1 MLYTKAEFK
10 KAVSI
15 WPKKYEAVPNCTILF
30 RTTVSSGKNTI
41 LNIAGQSSYEVF
53 INGEFVFHGPSR
65 ASHGFYRVDK
75 LPIESY
81 LTKDKNE
88 ISVLVS
94 GYHCHSFYHVSELA
108 AGHGCYFN
116 FEINGSKASI
126 KWNQEEN
133 DRLWMGY
140 RDGEN
145 RLIIRNPN
153 TISGEA
159 RPYTAL
165 AMGHPEGWNDAFRN
179 NLMSMYRWIDGGM
192 QESAPFA
199 STIPIFP
206 FGARWYIMC

>member
-30 RTTVSSGKNTI
+30 KTTVSSGKNTI

-81 LTKDKNE
+81 LTKDENE

-108 AGHGCYFN
+108 FFICELSDNGKVFSPTGTDSWQAYLYSQKLQRVERYSFQRTYCEVYDFTSAGVLEPKGDALEIKTYENEKFIEREVSYPN
-116 FEINGSKASI
+116 FPYEGAKCFF
-126 KWNQEEN
+126 EVGRVEN
-133 DRLWMGY
+133 LDTPRSFSPW
-140 RDGEN
+140 
-145 RLIIRNPN
+145 
-153 TISGEA
+153 
-159 RPYTAL
+159 
-165 AMGHPEGWNDAFRN
+165 
-179 NLMSMYRWIDGGM
+179 
-192 QESAPFA
+192 
-199 STIPIFP
+199 
-206 FGARWYIMC
+206 